1 MKQDNETN
9 EQAEQLATALGWFS
23 IALGVSELT
32 APRALAR
39 MAGLPESSVPVV
51 RALGARRFG
60 HGISVLAAPDRQE
73 PVWSRVVG
81 DAVDLAVLFSALRS
95 DESDE
100 GRISGAIA
108 AIAGVTAVDV
118 FCATRLGQRRQEGRG
133 WQGSGWQSGAQG
145 DNRNDWMQ
153 RGVRVEQ
160 ATTINKSIDEVY
172 AFWRELREL
181 PALHASPRIRA
192 AALRPSRAGARRGQ
206 PACRSNGK
214 PRSLEEREHE
224 WIAWRSLEGADVEN
238 SGSVRFQRAPGARGT
253 EVRVQLQY
261 RASGRKARQGI
272 AWLFGEEPSQQIHE
286 DLRRVKTAARDGRDP
301 AVGRP
306 RPVARGSARRRSTR
320 NQRPCRSDTNEG
332 ELLARQ
338 EKRPGRGGSG
348 SEDSQPRAMP
358 SSASRARRS
367 AGRTSI
373 STTGSSRR

>member
-1 MKQDNETN
+1 MKQDNGTN

-39 MAGLPESSVPVV
+39 MAGLPESSVGVV
-51 RALGARRFG
+51 RALGAREIG

-81 DAVDLAVLFSALRS
+81 DAIDLAVLFSALRS

-118 FCATRLGQRRQEGRG
+118 FCATRLGQRRQ
-133 WQGSGWQSGAQG
+133 QGSGWQSSGRHSSGWQS
-145 DNRNDWMQ
+145 DNRDTWMQ

-160 ATTINKSIDEVY
+160 VTTINKSIDEVY
-172 AFWRELREL
+172 AFWRNFENFPRFMRHLESVQRLSGPISRWRAKGPAGMSVEWEAEL
-181 PALHASPRIRA
+181 
-192 AALRPSRAGARRGQ
+192 
-206 PACRSNGK
+206 
-214 PRSLEEREHE
+214 LEEREHE
-224 WIAWRSLEGADVEN
+224 WIAWRSLEGADVAN

-261 RASGRKARQGI
+261 EPPAGKLGKGI

-286 DLRRVKTAARDGRDP
+286 DLHRAKQLLETGVIPLSEGPGLWRAAQPASDP
-301 AVGRP
+301 REIK
-306 RPVARGSARRRSTR
+306 
-320 NQRPCRSDTNEG
+320 D
-332 ELLARQ
+332 LAGVQ
-338 EKRPGRGGSG
+338 E
-348 SEDSQPRAMP
+348 
-358 SSASRARRS
+358 
-367 AGRTSI
+367 
-373 STTGSSRR
+373 